1 MNNEKLLFN
10 KLGFDR
16 SLSGSRIFLEL
27 KYDMNLDL
35 YVILFKEIVV
45 LDDYKN
51 YIFFLYINEV
61 I

>member
-16 SLSGSRIFLEL
+16 SLSGSRIL

-45 LDDYKN
+45 LDDYRN

>member
-16 SLSGSRIFLEL
+16 SLSGSRIFLKL

-45 LDDYKN
+45 LDDYRIIYFF
-51 YIFFLYINEV
+51 YI
-61 I
+61 